1 MAYLK
6 LLGDMDWISVGR
18 ITRSHGL
25 KGELKFSPSDRGDV
39 IVQRKQRVRLGEAE
53 LKIESVRG
61 AKPPFIIKF
70 DGINSIEATKN
81 LTGKELRVARADFE
95 PLPEGEYYR
104 FEIEGLKAFDDTGK
118 YYGIVEV
125 VIATGSNDVFAVRGE
140 GKEWLIPM
148 IDSVVQTIDLEKG
161 KLIFHCV
168 EGLFEDTPV

>member
-6 LLGDMDWISVGR
+6 LLSDMDWISVGR

-25 KGELKFSPSDRGDV
+25 KGELKFFPSDRDDV
-39 IVQRKQRVRLGEAE
+39 IVQREQRVRLGEAQ

-104 FEIEGLKAFDDTGK
+104 FEIEGLQAFDDTGK
-118 YYGIVEV
+118 YYGIVEA

-148 IDSVVQTIDLEKG
+148 IDSVVQTIDLEQG